1 MSTSRSDRKR
11 CVKRGLIM
19 MCFLD
24 GRKRFRAVPVDPNR
38 ANQSRAREEAVIAPK
53 DLIRSQAESR
63 P

>member
-19 MCFLD
+19 MCYLD
-24 GRKRFRAVPVDPNR
+24 GRKRFRAVPVD
-38 ANQSRAREEAVIAPK
+38 QSRAQKEVVVAQK
-53 DLIRSQAESR
+53 DCIRSQSESR

>member
-1 MSTSRSDRKR
+1 
-11 CVKRGLIM
+11 M